1 MARGAVSGVRHGR
14 GLVRALHGRCVGAV
28 PVPGARCRWG
38 LNVARSKW
46 KADKAKRDGEAFAAL
61 PHVVLESPGYR
72 MASHT
77 ARSLLIDIAMQYT
90 GSNNGKLTAC
100 EKYLKPKGWRS
111 NDTVVRAWRELIDCG
126 LLIETRKGGFPNT
139 SAWFALSWQVLDQ
152 AQGLDI
158 DAKRYRSGEHMRPE
172 KPATKNAA
180 PVPSGGATAAFTA
193 PSPSGGA
200 RAAIVAPSHG
210 AMRGTLTPSPVP
222 SGGAYLETPSIPAA
236 AGSVGAGAAFSAS
249 LLIALHQRTGINRKH
264 SESVCVLKD
273 DPLRNADQ
281 PSRVRVL
288 GES

>member
-14 GLVRALHGRCVGAV
+14 GLVRALRGRCVGAV

-46 KADKAKRDGEAFAAL
+46 KAGKAKRDGGAFAAL

-111 NDTVVRAWRELIDCG
+111 NDTVVRARRELINCG

-139 SAWFALSWQVLDQ
+139 SVWFALSWQVLDQ
-152 AQGLDI
+152 ARGLDI
-158 DAKRYRSGEHMRPE
+158 DAKRYRSGEYMRPE

-180 PVPSGGATAAFTA
+180 PVPSGGAC
-193 PSPSGGA
+193 
-200 RAAIVAPSHG
+200 
-210 AMRGTLTPSPVP
+210 
-222 SGGAYLETPSIPAA
+222 LETPSIPAA
-236 AGSVGAGAAFSAS
+236 AGSVGAGAASSAS
-249 LLIALHQRTGINRKH
+249 LLIALQQRTSINGKH
-264 SESVCVLKD
+264 TKSVCVLKD
-273 DPLRNADQ
+273 DSLCNGDKPL
-281 PSRVRVL
+281 RVRVL